1 MRFDKKSAVSSVRA
15 RENSNDKRQQAKG
28 RKTEYF
34 LGNGTKV
41 KIPSEIK
48 PPLITR
54 LPYKFQGISIR

>member
-34 LGNGTKV
+34 LGNGEIPH
-41 KIPSEIK
+41 IPSEIK
-48 PPLITR
+48 PPLAV
-54 LPYKFQGISIR
+54 PVVCSIQAV

>member
-1 MRFDKKSAVSSVRA
+1 M
-15 RENSNDKRQQAKG
+15 ENSNDKRQQAKG

-48 PPLITR
+48 PPLDNTAPR
-54 LPYKFQGISIR
+54 HFPKCPQFYKFYVETHKNS